1 MTVKLKDV
9 KKNFFVDT
17 AIKLFLSES
26 IEKVTI
32 KDIATEAGVG
42 EMTIYRYF
50 GSKRNIVAEAVI
62 RLQNIVF
69 TDYFKIDETKSGYER
84 LEMFYNTF
92 LNVFTNR
99 PEFFKFIK
107 EFDIFMM
114 NEPSDMLQEYED
126 ELSRFKAVYLYC
138 YKTGL
143 EDGTVRNIEDVE
155 LFYFTST
162 HALIELCKKLSYSKG
177 VLPQDEK
184 IEKNK
189 ELKCLINVF
198 LSTVK
203 NS

>member
-1 MTVKLKDV
+1 MKLKDV
-9 KKNFFVDT
+9 KKNFLIDT

-26 IEKVTI
+26 IDKVTI
-32 KDIATEAGVG
+32 KDIANEAGVG

-50 GSKRNIVAEAVI
+50 GKKTSIVTEAVMQ
-62 RLQNIVF
+62 LQDVVF
-69 TDYFKIDETKSGYER
+69 TDYFKVDTSKTGYEM
-84 LEMFYNTF
+84 LESFYNTF

-107 EFDIFMM
+107 DFDTYMM
-114 NEPSDMLQEYED
+114 NEDSSILQDYEEELDKFKNVYFSSYYTGIKDNSVKKVSDL
-126 ELSRFKAVYLYC
+126 
-138 YKTGL
+138 
-143 EDGTVRNIEDVE
+143 E

-184 IEKNK
+184 IVKTNEI
-189 ELKCLINVF
+189 KCLINVF
-198 LSTVK
+198 LATVK